1 MKNTLKKLSSLAL
14 ALLLTLSVGTSTI
27 ASAAS
32 VGKVTSLQAYN
43 IDDDEIN
50 LKWKKVSGAEGY
62 AVYIKGSNGWKSL
75 GTTTKTSFEADD
87 LTSAKQYK
95 FRVRAYDLTNGKKTY
110 GSYSSVLTSATAPDE
125 VEGLKVTAKT
135 TSTVSLSWAAEKR
148 ATGYQVY
155 VYSTVKKK
163 YVKKAS
169 VKTTKATVKNLISG
183 KTYKFKVRAYY
194 KPDGKAYFGEFSDIV
209 KTTTKGKTTTTN
221 KTTSSSTLIGTSK
234 ASTIA
239 LEHAKL
245 QKSQVREFEC
255 KLDKENGIQVY
266 EVEFAYGSYEYEYE
280 VNAKTGKIISVEKT
294 RD

>member
-1 MKNTLKKLSSLAL
+1 MKNTLKKLFSLTL
-14 ALLLTLSVGTSTI
+14 ALLLTLSVGSATI

-32 VGKVTSLQAYN
+32 VAKVTSLQAYN

-62 AVYIKGSNGWKSL
+62 AVYIYSSNGWKSL
-75 GTTTKTSFEADD
+75 GTTKKTSFEADD
-87 LTSAKQYK
+87 LLSAKQYK

-110 GSYSSVLTSATAPDE
+110 GAYSSVLTSATAPDE
-125 VEGLKVTAKT
+125 VEGLKVTGKT
-135 TSTVSLSWAAEKR
+135 TSSVSLSWAAEKR

-194 KPDGKAYFGEFSDIV
+194 KPDGKAYFGEFSDVV

-221 KTTSSSTLIGTSK
+221 KTTASTLIGTAK
-234 ASTIA
+234 AGTIA
-239 LEHAKL
+239 LNHAKL
-245 QKSQVREFEC
+245 QKSQVREYEC

-266 EVEFAYGSYEYEYE
+266 EVEFTYGGYEYEYE